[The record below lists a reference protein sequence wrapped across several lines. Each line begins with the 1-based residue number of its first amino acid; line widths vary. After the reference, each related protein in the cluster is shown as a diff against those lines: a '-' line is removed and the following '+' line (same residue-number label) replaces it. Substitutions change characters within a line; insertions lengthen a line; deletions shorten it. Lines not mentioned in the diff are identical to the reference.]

1 MATVYRIVRC
11 KDDGTIVS
19 IEGCSMHP
27 GVAKG
32 ILKRARQSLGHNPD
46 SPATMAKIQEM
57 HGDWVD
63 SAKMTATKRNPEPF
77 AEKADPN
84 RKTTFSKADDN
95 PLPGMPTRGRPKTPE
110 AAMAWVRDYDAK
122 HREPGNIL
130 APDPRFHRS

>member
-57 HGDWVD
+57 HGDWID
-63 SAKMTATKRNPEPF
+63 SAKMTATQRNPEPF

-84 RKTTFSKADDN
+84 RKTTFSKRDDN
-95 PLPGMPTRGRPKTPE
+95 PLPLDEAGFVSMDNPPTDPHAIAAGLHHDLSRKRGKQFP
-110 AAMAWVRDYDAK
+110 
-122 HREPGNIL
+122 L
-130 APDPRFHRS
+130 